1 MPDSPFP
8 PEVPQ
13 IDEAVRITPVKEDY
27 APRNYKAFCEESH
40 VVSRFFAL
48 DYGDRRYVEVCL
60 SGKMIGMIRF
70 NLKASSWSTKFD
82 NQEVQVEV
90 EKILQ

>member
-1 MPDSPFP
+1 MSDSPFP

-27 APRNYKAFCEESH
+27 APRNYKFFCEESH
-40 VVSRFFAL
+40 VVSRFFAI

-60 SGKMIGMIRF
+60 SGQMIRIIRF
-70 NLKASSWSTKFD
+70 NLEASSWSTKFD
-82 NQEVQVEV
+82 DQTVQVEV
-90 EKILQ
+90 EKILE